1 MTPDDNTDFDAKPFV
16 ASLTHRPGVYRMLN
30 AKGQIIYVGKARD
43 LKKRVSSYFHRTH
56 TDLKTSSMMA
66 LVKGVEVT
74 VTNTEAEALI
84 LEYNLIK
91 RHKPRFNVVLRDDK
105 SYPYIYVSTDHPF
118 PRLQFHRGPRKG
130 KGRYFGPYP
139 STSAVRKTLNELQ
152 KLFLIRQCQ
161 DTYFK
166 NRTRPCLQY
175 QIRRCTAPCVAY
187 IDEAAYGK
195 DVDAALLFLE
205 GKNRSVINTL
215 VERMD
220 QASDGQ
226 DYEQAAR
233 FRDQIG
239 RIKKV
244 EAEQLV
250 SRAAATDLDVIGLA
264 SRPGLHCVTVLFI
277 RHGAM
282 LGSRNHFPK
291 ISGDATPKQIFT
303 GFVSQYYLG
312 RDAPSEIIVDS
323 DVDDRALLEQS
334 LSERSGHKVQIKHSV
349 RGDRRRWLQM
359 ARTNAEQG
367 LNLQAAS
374 NATIRRQFE
383 ALAEALQ
390 LEVPPERLEC
400 FDVSH
405 TSGEATVAS
414 CVVYNS
420 AGPLKSDYRR
430 FNLKPPAA
438 GDDYAA
444 MSEALRRRYAKV
456 KKGEVPMPD
465 VLFVDGGKGQLAEAM
480 KVLDELELDWLQ
492 VVAIAKGRARKPGSE
507 QLFLAGRSTPTILA
521 SDSPA
526 LLLIQQI
533 RDEAHRFA
541 ITGHR
546 QRRAKARKTS
556 RLEEIPG
563 LGPKRRRELL
573 RQFGG
578 LQGVHGAGIDD
589 LVKVQGISQSL
600 AKRIYDDLH
609 LDGEGR
615 VGPD

>member
-1 MTPDDNTDFDAKPFV
+1 MKPDDHTDFDAKSFV
-16 ASLTHRPGVYRMLN
+16 ASLTHRPGIYRMLN
-30 AKGQIIYVGKARD
+30 AKGQVIYVGKARD
-43 LKKRVSSYFHRTH
+43 LRKRVSSYFHRTH
-56 TDLKTSSMMA
+56 SDAKTTSMMK
-66 LVKGVEVT
+66 LVGDVEVT

-130 KGRYFGPYP
+130 EGRYFGPYP

-161 DTYFK
+161 DSYFN

-175 QIRRCTAPCVAY
+175 QIRRCTAPCVGY
-187 IDEAAYGK
+187 IDEAGYGQ
-195 DVDAALLFLE
+195 DVGAALLFLE

-220 QASDGQ
+220 RASKEQ
-226 DYEQAAR
+226 DYEQAGR
-233 FRDQIG
+233 FRDQIA

-250 SRAAATDLDVIGLA
+250 SRTSTRDLDVIALA
-264 SRPGLHCVTVLFI
+264 SRPGLHCVTILFI
-277 RHGAM
+277 RHGTM
-282 LGSRNHFPK
+282 LGSRNHFPR
-291 ISGDATPKQIFT
+291 ISGDANTRQVLA
-303 GFVSQYYLG
+303 GFLSQYYLG
-312 RDAPSEIIVDS
+312 RDAPAEIIIDS
-323 DVDDRALLEQS
+323 DIDDRSLLEYS
-334 LSERSGHKVQIKHSV
+334 LSERSGHKVQIKYRV
-349 RGDRRRWLQM
+349 RGDRLRWLQM

-367 LNLQAAS
+367 LSLQAAS

-383 ALAEALQ
+383 ALGEVLQ
-390 LEVPPERLEC
+390 LEGPPERLEC

-414 CVVYNS
+414 CVVFNL

-430 FNLKPPAA
+430 FNLKPAAA

-444 MSEALRRRYAKV
+444 MSEALRRRYRRV

-465 VLFVDGGKGQLAEAM
+465 VLFVDGGKGQLSEAM
-480 KVLDELELDWLQ
+480 TVLDELELDWLQ
-492 VVAIAKGRARKPGSE
+492 LVAIAKGRARKPGSE

-546 QRRAKARKTS
+546 QRRAKTRKTS

-589 LVKVQGISQSL
+589 LVKVHGISHSL
-600 AKRIYDDLH
+600 AQRIYDNLH
-609 LDGEGR
+609 LDGN
-615 VGPD
+615 D